1 MADFGLSNNNMTVNS
16 ELEEIT
22 LPLPPGMEI
31 PIEPDWNDMYGY
43 NLEQISRQLAEEEIA
58 NYDGVPGSNINCMTC
73 LLLGWK
79 LGFKTGYSEGA
90 MAHYNLR
97 PQTPTQG
104 VGHIVSQ
111 PSTPG
116 GRVGGKRKRKTMK
129 KKQRKTKRK
138 TRK

>member
-1 MADFGLSNNNMTVNS
+1 MADFGLSNNNMSVNS
-16 ELEEIT
+16 DLEEIT
-22 LPLPPGMEI
+22 LPLPQGMEI

-43 NLEQISRQLAEEEIA
+43 NLEQISRQLAEEGIA
-58 NYDGVPGSNINCMTC
+58 NYDGVPGSNIDCMTC

-97 PQTPTQG
+97 PQTPIQG
-104 VGHIVSQ
+104 VGNIVSQ

-116 GRVGGKRKRKTMK
+116 RIGGKKKRKTMK
-129 KKQRKTKRK
+129 KKQRKIKRK